1 MLPEAERNA
10 YLLRV
15 ARGEAHV
22 GIELLRRLREIG
34 GAGKPTTST
43 APRRT
48 FAELQVAAKN
58 QAQLRTERER
68 AKAERARLAKLADL
82 SQREAQVWASI
93 PGLLA
98 KRTASGYD
106 ESVALLV
113 ELRDLAVHQG
123 QRVAF
128 DAKLAQV
135 IEAYAGSAAL
145 QRRLKEKRLG

>member
-1 MLPEAERNA
+1 MPRPGGRHALPLQ
-10 YLLRV
+10 LLP
-15 ARGEAHV
+15 ALAP
-22 GIELLRRLREIG
+22 LRRLREVG

-58 QAQLRTERER
+58 QAQLRVQRERE
-68 AKAERARLAKLADL
+68 AAERARLAKLADL
-82 SQREAQVWASI
+82 AQREAQVWASI
-93 PGLLA
+93 TGLLA

-106 ESVALLV
+106 EGVALLA

-123 QRVAF
+123 QRAAF

-135 IEAYAGSAAL
+135 IEAYVGSPAL
-145 QRRLKEKRLG
+145 QRRLKEKRLD